1 MESRLKLFFSSN
13 DRYQRYSEISKFI
26 YSGETVL
33 DVGGGTGII
42 SKFIN
47 NQITILDINKKELEI
62 AKKQGMDIIN
72 TDFNNNKLKNE
83 SYDVVVS
90 ASALEHIKQE
100 KRENYLKELKRIAK
114 KRIIIFTP
122 IGPLKYDKL
131 LYKFKSILGRKD
143 PWTREHIQNGLPQ
156 ITDLKRA
163 FPDSK
168 IILTQNAYVWITI
181 MFLQT
186 IPIVNKIFPGIV
198 YILLK
203 PFNKLK
209 PHTAC
214 ILVLEK

>member
-1 MESRLKLFFSSN
+1 MESKLKLFFSSS

-26 YSGETVL
+26 YSKETVL
-33 DVGGGTGII
+33 DVGGGPGII

-72 TDFNNNKLKNE
+72 TDFNNNKLKDG

-90 ASALEHIKQE
+90 VSALEHITRD

-122 IGPLKYDKL
+122 IGSLKYDKL
-131 LYKFKSILGRKD
+131 LYKFKSIIGRKD
-143 PWTREHIQNGLPQ
+143 PWTKEHIQNGLPQ
-156 ITDLKRA
+156 ISDLKKT
-163 FPDSK
+163 FPNSRIK
-168 IILTQNAYVWITI
+168 LTQNAYVWLTI

-186 IPIVNKIFPGIV
+186 IPIINKIFSGIA

-203 PFNKLK
+203 PFNKLR
-209 PHTAC
+209 PQTAC